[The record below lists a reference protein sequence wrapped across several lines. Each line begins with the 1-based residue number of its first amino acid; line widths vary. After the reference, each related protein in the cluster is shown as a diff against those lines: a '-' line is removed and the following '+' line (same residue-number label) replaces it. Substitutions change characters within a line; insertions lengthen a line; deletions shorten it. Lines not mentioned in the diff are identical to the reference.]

1 MVSDLRRANG
11 LANPWVPVCLF
22 VFAGVLALAPLRFE
36 PPFRQQTAVPAWA
49 TDPTPVRQPQLRPI
63 YKLGEFTY
71 RCSDCHAIIASPMET
86 DRMLTQHRDI
96 KLQHGI
102 NTRCF
107 NCHHRTNRD
116 AFVDD
121 YGNEIPWDQPQLL
134 CAKCHG
140 PVYRDWQHGAHG
152 RTNGYWDTSRG
163 VQTRRRCIECHDP
176 HCPPF
181 APLAPAPAPH
191 TLRMGTQEAG
201 GHDETHDPLRLHSRT
216 SGPPVD
222 PARSIINRNPKRKR
236 GPLADASRYD
246 DDLSCW
252 GNIAKSGD

>member
-1 MVSDLRRANG
+1 MADDRRARARWTN
-11 LANPWVPVCLF
+11 LWVSAALF
-22 VFAGVLALAPLRFE
+22 AFAGGLALAPPRFE
-36 PPFRQQTAVPAWA
+36 GPAPSPAAIPAWA
-49 TDPTPVRQPQLRPI
+49 VDPTPVRQPRLRPV
-63 YKLGEFTY
+63 YKVGVYTY
-71 RCSDCHAIIASPMET
+71 RCSECHKIVSSPAET
-86 DRMLTQHRDI
+86 LRRLTQHREV

-107 NCHHRTNRD
+107 NCHHRANRD

-140 PVYRDWQHGAHG
+140 PVFRDWQHGAHG

-181 APLAPAPAPH
+181 APLAPAPPPH
-191 TLRMGTQEAG
+191 SLRMGPQEAAG
-201 GHDETHDPLRLHSRT
+201 QGEIHDPLRLDSRPSPDHAAGGRVGGDADGGT
-216 SGPPVD
+216 MSNKRPSASGAI
-222 PARSIINRNPKRKR
+222 PAHKE
-236 GPLADASRYD
+236 GAS
-246 DDLSCW
+246 
-252 GNIAKSGD
+252 